1 MGNSQSNIKINYED
15 IQYVIKNTETHVL
28 INTLSDTEQEC
39 LIPTTINPKKEE
51 ELINSFIQ
59 TGNKQIKLV
68 IYGKNCNDEQLFK
81 KYSQLSKLG
90 FYNIYMYTGG
100 MFEWLTLQDIYG
112 DKEFPTTK
120 KEVDL
125 LRYKPVKM
133 MNVHLIGYK

>member
-28 INTLSDTEQEC
+28 INTLSDTEQAC

-68 IYGKNCNDEQLFK
+68 IYGKNCNDDKMYTKYTQLR
-81 KYSQLSKLG
+81 KLG

-120 KEVDL
+120 KELDL
-125 LRYKPVKM
+125 LRYKPVKV
-133 MNVHLIGYK
+133 MNVHLLEY